1 MDKNDKKLKYDKNA
15 AEEYDHP
22 NVLSEDDK
30 QDDHI
35 SGGYLDDNRPI
46 DLIVK
51 CRICDSILTTP
62 EQKDKRCYICGT
74 VYTEPAVVKNVEGVS
89 LPSGTRVFVTSGM
102 YIAGTVGNL
111 TTSDDMGDLFVT
123 ETLLNFLDVKAPGS
137 FINSFIEMYILADGH
152 HQKLLKP
159 VAISLIKEFHM
170 GC

>member
-74 VYTEPAVVKNVEGVS
+74 VYTEPAVVQNVEGVS
-89 LPSGTRVFVTSGM
+89 LPSGTKVFVTSGM

-111 TTSDDMGDLFVT
+111 HTSNDMGDLFVK
-123 ETLLNFLDVKAPGS
+123 ETLMNFLECQSTYFIKEFIQMYLKAES
-137 FINSFIEMYILADGH
+137 DDQA
-152 HQKLLKP
+152 LLKP
-159 VAISLIKEFHM
+159 VAIALIKKYNM